1 MFVIDLIER
10 KVGDIEAK
18 VIPLDNLSTEDL
30 DWIKALAGG
39 MTEEIYNQ
47 TYHLDRMRNC
57 DAHLINID
65 VVRVFLVKQC
75 VLLWTILQ
83 GNVKRYPQMDQLV
96 AWLNETKHTH
106 KGELMLRE
114 REVHEPM
121 DLAVEGPTVLFGSS
135 LEYALQTAPH
145 MIESTLDKDEI
156 AVNNMSDED
165 LKSLF
170 DESCMDLSADPEPEE
185 PVYKE
190 ILLTQVVVPKF
201 EVDFEVE
208 DGDPTNLTDED
219 EIEMA
224 LEALTDTVGPK
235 DLVVIEE
242 AS

>member
-10 KVGDIEAK
+10 KIGDIEAK
-18 VIPLDNLSTEDL
+18 VIPLDNLSPEDL
-30 DWIKALAGG
+30 DWIKALPGG

-75 VLLWTILQ
+75 ILLWTICQ
-83 GNVKRYPQMDQLV
+83 GNVKRHPQLDQLC
-96 AWLNETKHTH
+96 AWLQETKHTH

-135 LEYALQTAPH
+135 LEYALQIAPH
-145 MIESTLDKDEI
+145 MTESTLDKDEV
-156 AVNNMSDED
+156 AANDMSDED
-165 LKSLF
+165 LKALF
-170 DESCMDLSADPEPEE
+170 DENCSDLHADPQFE
-185 PVYKE
+185 KE
-190 ILLTQVVVPKF
+190 ILLTKVVHPKF

-208 DGDPTNLTDED
+208 DGDPTELTDED

-224 LEALTDTVGPK
+224 LEGLTATIGEK
-235 DLVVIEE
+235 DLTVVEE
-242 AS
+242 EV

>member
-18 VIPLDNLSTEDL
+18 IIPLDNLSPDDL
-30 DWIKALAGG
+30 DWIKALPGG

-57 DAHLINID
+57 DAHLIDIN
-65 VVRVFLVKQC
+65 VVRVFVIKQC
-75 VLLWTILQ
+75 ILLWTILQ
-83 GNVKRYPQMDQLV
+83 GNVKRHPQMSQVV

-106 KGELMLRE
+106 KGELMFRE
-114 REVHEPM
+114 REVQEEPT
-121 DLAVEGPTVLFGSS
+121 VKEGPTVLFGSS

-145 MIESTLDKDEI
+145 MTESSLNQAEIEVE
-156 AVNNMSDED
+156 NMSDED
-165 LKSLF
+165 LEGLF
-170 DESCMDLSADPEPEE
+170 DEGCMDLSANPEPEE

-190 ILLTQVVVPKF
+190 ILLTQVVAPKF

-208 DGDPTNLTDED
+208 DGDPTELTDED

-224 LEALTDTVGPK
+224 LEGLTATIGEK
-235 DLVVIEE
+235 DLTIVEE
-242 AS
+242 EV